1 MCTLNACHNCL
12 IQFPLALFSCGYLRV
27 IDVSSNSIST
37 FLPPPKSL
45 PHLEV
50 LRMEFNRLEVFP
62 EGLNSS
68 NFPNLRKLYL
78 DSNQIVVLP
87 DVALH
92 MSSITELS
100 MSRNGLTTVPKD
112 FLSSLTG
119 LRVLNLSRNHIGKWQ
134 VLFVCCD

>member
-1 MCTLNACHNCL
+1 
-12 IQFPLALFSCGYLRV
+12 
-27 IDVSSNSIST
+27 
-37 FLPPPKSL
+37 
-45 PHLEV
+45 
-50 LRMEFNRLEVFP
+50 MEFNRLEAFP

-68 NFPNLRKLYL
+68 NFPSLRKLYL

-119 LRVLNLSRNHIGKWQ
+119 LRVLNLSRNHIGKGQ
-134 VLFVCCD
+134 VLLQPTCVL